1 MNNSKKHF
9 DENINRVNN
18 LGVIHTSITVQNNNG
33 MDISDILRT
42 QYVMLVSAL
51 DYFIHEIVRIG
62 ILEIYNGKRKITKE
76 FKTFIFEIDKDVL
89 LNKAI
94 MKNLDN
100 EWLNYQIIVKNGYK
114 SFQQA
119 DKIEEALSLLIDIEK
134 NNKDVIWKNIANR
147 MNMIYQEKNVKK
159 QLNLIIERRNQI
171 AHEADIEPTY
181 KTKRNISQND
191 VNDSIRFINLLVDGI
206 YKFVISEL

>member
-9 DENINRVNN
+9 DENIDRVNN
-18 LGVIHTSITVQNNNG
+18 LGVIYTSITILNNG

-76 FKTFIFEIDKDVL
+76 FKTFIFDIDKDVL
-89 LNKAI
+89 LNKSI

-119 DKIEEALSLLIDIEK
+119 DKIEEALSLLID
-134 NNKDVIWKNIANR
+134 KDVIWKNIANS
-147 MNMIYQEKNVKK
+147 MDMIYQEKDIKK

-171 AHEADIEPTY
+171 AHEADIEPIY
-181 KTKRNISQND
+181 KTKRNINQND
-191 VNDSIRFINLLVDGI
+191 VDDSIKFIILLVNGI
-206 YKFVISEL
+206 YNFVNS